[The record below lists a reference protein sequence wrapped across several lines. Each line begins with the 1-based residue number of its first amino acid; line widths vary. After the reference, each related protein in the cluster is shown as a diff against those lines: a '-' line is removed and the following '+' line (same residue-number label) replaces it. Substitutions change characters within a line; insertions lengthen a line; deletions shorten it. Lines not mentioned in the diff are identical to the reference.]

1 MRCFTLVISFSNKYN
16 SFLFY
21 VCLKVIMNILH
32 GVGYQTSS
40 VTTNPEKHKGFGH
53 RKTPNA
59 LPYNFNS
66 TISCAGVQLLHTRP
80 LFPLMK
86 GPTAV
91 GVESL
96 LELSLL
102 W

>member
-1 MRCFTLVISFSNKYN
+1 MELRSWISSELSDNY
-16 SFLFY
+16 
-21 VCLKVIMNILH
+21 
-32 GVGYQTSS
+32 G
-40 VTTNPEKHKGFGH
+40 NPEKHKGFGH

>member
-1 MRCFTLVISFSNKYN
+1 MD
-16 SFLFY
+16 
-21 VCLKVIMNILH
+21 ILH
-32 GVGYQTSS
+32 GVKELGLQQAQDS
-40 VTTNPEKHKGFGH
+40 VTTNAGKHKGFGH

-66 TISCAGVQLLHTRP
+66 TISFAGAQLLHTRP
-80 LFPLMK
+80 LFPLTK

>member
-1 MRCFTLVISFSNKYN
+1 
-16 SFLFY
+16 
-21 VCLKVIMNILH
+21 MNILH
-32 GVGYQTSS
+32 GVKELGIKQAQDS
-40 VTTNPEKHKGFGH
+40 VTTNPDKHKGFGH
-53 RKTPNA
+53 RKTPSA

-80 LFPLMK
+80 LFPLTK